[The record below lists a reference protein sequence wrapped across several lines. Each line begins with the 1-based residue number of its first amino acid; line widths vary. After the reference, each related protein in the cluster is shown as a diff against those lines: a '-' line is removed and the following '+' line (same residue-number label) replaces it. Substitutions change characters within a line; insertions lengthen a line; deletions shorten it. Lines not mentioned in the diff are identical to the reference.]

1 MQRIVHPRQAR
12 SAGTRRGAHAQCRGA
27 TQDPSG
33 TAEAR
38 WSSLRSQRS
47 APSVKQFAQV
57 AVATLLVA
65 GAPIAIV
72 WCLRASGT
80 VSSAV
85 LCVLLGM
92 GLSLCASQLGCV
104 LWKKWPG
111 SEDLL
116 FNELMIWGYLHR
128 LRTQRRLASA
138 LDMLGPTSGEQ
149 RHDVDGLSIKERA
162 KLLGRLVAGIETR
175 DPYLHG
181 HSRRVARHA
190 WMIARRMGLP
200 RAEIA
205 RIRTAAAI
213 HDVGKIKIPKAILH
227 KAGPLTDAEYE
238 VIKQHP
244 GDGALMVGALG
255 DPELTSM
262 VKHHHERLDGT
273 GYPDRLS
280 GEEIP
285 LGARIIAVADT
296 FDAIASERPYRNASP
311 HKRAI
316 DTLKD
321 EAGTRLDPAV
331 VRAFRGHYAGRRPLA
346 FWTFLAGLPER
357 AVSWFGGSVASVAS
371 TAKVVAVAALVGG
384 AALTSSTLG
393 VPLAKDHLTKS
404 PSGPAIGPPAQIADS
419 VSVRASVVPSAA
431 VTGRSRPSSGVR
443 HSAVTWAV
451 RNVAPA
457 GGATPAQPSALRTAA
472 VRPSQG
478 AGSGERE
485 VVVTVRS
492 EGPEGRTE
500 TAPDEGNARSPSKGR
515 TEAAPD
521 EGGTGSPSKGKS
533 DEAPAKSEE
542 TQAKDEAPAT
552 SEESAGKGPGE
563 AAPGKTEEAQA
574 KSEETKGKVKEVV
587 NEVVKEV
594 HGKVEEVVGKTT
606 EVIGKLK

>member
-1 MQRIVHPRQAR
+1 MPRIVQPRQPR
-12 SAGTRRGAHAQCRGA
+12 RAGAGRGARARCRGA
-27 TQDPSG
+27 AHDQSG
-33 TAEAR
+33 TAHAR
-38 WSSLRSQRS
+38 RPIPSSQRS
-47 APSVKQFAQV
+47 APSAKQFAQV

-72 WCLRASGT
+72 WWLRVSGT

-116 FNELMIWGYLHR
+116 FSELMVWGYLHR
-128 LRTQRRLASA
+128 LRAQHRLASA
-138 LDMLGPTSGEQ
+138 LDMLGSTSEEQ
-149 RHDVDGLSIKERA
+149 RRDVDGLSTKERA
-162 KLLGRLVAGIETR
+162 KLLGRLVVGIETR

-213 HDVGKIKIPKAILH
+213 HDVGKIEIPKAILH
-227 KAGPLTDAEYE
+227 KAGRLTDAEYE

-244 GDGALMVGALG
+244 GYGALMAAALG

-262 VKHHHERLDGT
+262 VEHHHERLDGT
-273 GYPDRLS
+273 GYPDGLS

-296 FDAIASERPYRNASP
+296 FDAIVSERPYRHASP

-321 EAGTRLDPAV
+321 EAGTRLDPTV

-357 AVSWFGGSVASVAS
+357 AVSWFGGGVANVAS

-393 VPLAKDHLTKS
+393 VPAAKDHPTKTL
-404 PSGPAIGPPAQIADS
+404 SGAAIGPQAQIAGS
-419 VSVRASVVPSAA
+419 AVQAASRQASVVPSAA
-431 VTGRSRPSSGVR
+431 VTGRRRHSSGVR
-443 HSAVTWAV
+443 HPAVTWAV
-451 RNVAPA
+451 RDVAPA
-457 GGATPAQPSALRTAA
+457 GGVTLAQRSAPRTAA
-472 VRPSQG
+472 APPSQG
-478 AGSGERE
+478 AGSGGRE
-485 VVVTVRS
+485 VMVTVRS

-500 TAPDEGNARSPSKGR
+500 
-515 TEAAPD
+515 AAPE
-521 EGGTGSPSKGKS
+521 EGDTGSPSRGKS
-533 DEAPAKSEE
+533 ETPPAKSEE
-542 TQAKDEAPAT
+542 AQTKSEVPAK
-552 SEESAGKGPGE
+552 SEESTGKGTGE
-563 AAPGKTEEAQA
+563 AAPGKTEEAPAKTEEAPA
-574 KSEETKGKVKEVV
+574 KSEEAQGKVKEAV

-594 HGKVEEVVGKTT
+594 VKEVHDKVEEVAGTT
-606 EVIGKLK
+606 KEVLGKLK

>member
-1 MQRIVHPRQAR
+1 MPHVVHPRQAR
-12 SAGTRRGAHAQCRGA
+12 SAGPRSGVRAQCRGA
-27 TQDPSG
+27 AQDPSG

-38 WSSLRSQRS
+38 WPILSSRRL

-92 GLSLCASQLGCV
+92 GLSLCASQVGCA
-104 LWKKWPG
+104 LWKKRPG

-116 FNELMIWGYLHR
+116 FSELMIWGYLHR
-128 LRTQRRLASA
+128 LRAQRRLASA
-138 LDMLGPTSGEQ
+138 LDTLGPVSEEQ
-149 RHDVDGLSIKERA
+149 RREVDGLSTKERA
-162 KLLGRLVAGIETR
+162 KLLERLVAGIETR

-190 WMIARRMGLP
+190 WMIARRMNLP

-213 HDVGKIKIPKAILH
+213 HDVGKIKIPKTILH
-227 KAGPLTDAEYE
+227 KAGPLSDAEYE

-244 GDGALMVGALG
+244 GDGALMAAALG

-262 VKHHHERLDGT
+262 VAHHHERLDGT
-273 GYPDRLS
+273 GYPDGLS

-296 FDAIASERPYRNASP
+296 FDAIVSERPYRSASP

-316 DTLKD
+316 DTLRD

-357 AVSWFGGSVASVAS
+357 VVSWFGGSVVSVAS

-393 VPLAKDHLTKS
+393 VPLAKDHPTKR
-404 PSGPAIGPPAQIADS
+404 PSGSAIGPRTQIADS
-419 VSVRASVVPSAA
+419 TSVQASVLPSAA
-431 VTGRSRPSSGVR
+431 VSGRSRHSSGVR
-443 HSAVTWAV
+443 RSAAAWVVHDA
-451 RNVAPA
+451 APA
-457 GGATPAQPSALRTAA
+457 GGVISTHPSVPRTAA
-472 VRPSQG
+472 APPSEG
-478 AGSGERE
+478 AGAGGRE
-485 VVVTVRS
+485 VGVTVRS
-492 EGPEGRTE
+492 EGSKGRSEAAPE
-500 TAPDEGNARSPSKGR
+500 EGSDGSPSKGR

-521 EGGTGSPSKGKS
+521 EGSTGSPSKGKS
-533 DEAPAKSEE
+533 EEAPAKSEEAQTKDEAPAKSEE
-542 TQAKDEAPAT
+542 SAGNGTGEAPGETDEAPAK
-552 SEESAGKGPGE
+552 S
-563 AAPGKTEEAQA
+563 EEAQ
-574 KSEETKGKVKEVV
+574 GKVK
-587 NEVVKEV
+587 EVVKEV